1 MDTTIYLIIFLPLI
15 LYLIS
20 QRRNQKL
27 MAHQIMSRK
36 KGRTQMLELAKK
48 FIDKKCIIYTFD
60 HSQIVGI
67 LRQVSDSGVLQ
78 QIVDQVVAANEK
90 SVNDYR
96 GGKTNALGYL
106 VGQCMKASKG
116 KGNPAIMR
124 EMLLKILNG

>member
-15 LYLIS
+15 LYLIF

-67 LRQVSDSGVLQ
+67 LRQVSDSGVLVEGNSAVEAVNLTLLSVSGN
-78 QIVDQVVAANEK
+78 IPGIKKEK
-90 SVNDYR
+90 KNR
-96 GGKTNALGYL
+96 
-106 VGQCMKASKG
+106 
-116 KGNPAIMR
+116 
-124 EMLLKILNG
+124 